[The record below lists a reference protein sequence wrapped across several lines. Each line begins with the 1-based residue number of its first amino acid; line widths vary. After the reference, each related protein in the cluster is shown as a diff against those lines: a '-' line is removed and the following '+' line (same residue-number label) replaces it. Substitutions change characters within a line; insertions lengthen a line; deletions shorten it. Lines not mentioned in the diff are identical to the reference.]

1 MTGRVFRRALVG
13 LGLLAAG
20 GFSWGV
26 LEARAFTVRRVSV
39 PVLAAGASPLR
50 VLHLSDIH
58 LLSRQR
64 LKQRFVASL
73 AGWQPDL
80 VVNTG
85 DNIASTDA
93 LDPLLGSL
101 GTLLDV
107 PGVFVFGSNDYCAPS
122 FKNPLGYLL
131 HGKSEA
137 SHTSTEPDLPWRS
150 MRDAFT
156 RRGWTDLTHRRTVL
170 DIAGTTIEFRG
181 TDDAHL
187 GRDDYAT
194 VAGPPGPG
202 IDLSIGVTHAP
213 YLRLLDAMTAD
224 GVDLIMAG
232 HTHGGQVCL
241 PVKGALITN
250 CDLDTD
256 RVKGLSTHSAHGRT
270 AYLHVSA
277 GIGGSPFAPYR
288 TFCRPEAT
296 LLTLV
301 PRD

>member
-26 LEARAFTVRRVSV
+26 LEARAFTVRQVSV

-101 GTLLDV
+101 GPLLDV

-122 FKNPLGYLL
+122 FTNPLGYLL

-137 SHTSTEPDLPWRS
+137 SHTSTEPNLPWRS
-150 MRDAFT
+150 MRDAFA

-187 GRDDYAT
+187 NRDDYAA
-194 VAGPPGPG
+194 VAGPPRPG

-213 YLRLLDAMTAD
+213 YLRLLDAMTTD

-256 RVKGLSTHSAHGRT
+256 RVKGLSTHSADGCT